1 MQPIS
6 EIPSQFLHPFAK
18 LCSSDIRVQVEEMR
32 PANLK
37 DSARFL
43 VEDVLS
49 GFPDLIPTESLEV
62 NAHCVAHFDAAMVCH
77 LTSALQEQIKRCG
90 TAELVGYQLQWSVA
104 SEKLLVVLD
113 ESQSQSTAG
122 QDLVDFASLQ
132 PMLLFFLNEILHANA
147 RISLMKRTLVDL
159 DVILQGRTS
168 GDSGSGMT
176 TIMNA
181 LAIGKVPEQW
191 EAGCKVPASTWIS
204 DFIAHVRA
212 LHMWAPEAV
221 FSSIPVFWLPHLRNS
236 QALFAALQLVAATKE
251 NVNIDHIQI
260 EWEVSK
266 KPYAAGQSTPFRCAS
281 VGSSASYSISFGG
294 VSLIGAQ
301 WSPFTQVLED
311 CDPESVNQLPV
322 ISARA
327 GFRAPPA
334 DAPLHQPTD
343 SGFSIGDYEC
353 PVYTDRTRSRLLF
366 SMKLKSLVHT
376 AKWAM
381 IGVHAVLSSEVP
393 QFPS

>member
-6 EIPSQFLHPFAK
+6 EIPSQFVHRFAK
-18 LCSSDIRVQVEEMR
+18 LCSSDIRAEVEEMR

-49 GFPDLIPTESLEV
+49 GFPDLVPTETLEV
-62 NAHCVAHFDAAMVCH
+62 NAHCVARFDTVMVCD
-77 LTSALQEQIKRCG
+77 LTSASQEQIKRCG
-90 TAELVGYQLQWSVA
+90 TAELVGYQLQWSVG

-113 ESQSQSTAG
+113 ESQSQSTTT
-122 QDLVDFASLQ
+122 QDLVDVTSLQ
-132 PMLLFFLNEILHANA
+132 PMLLFFLNEILHANS
-147 RISLMKRTLVDL
+147 RISLMKRNLVELDL
-159 DVILQGRTS
+159 ILQGRIS
-168 GDSGSGMT
+168 GDSGNGMT
-176 TIMNA
+176 SIMNA
-181 LAIGKVPEQW
+181 LAIGQVPEQW
-191 EAGCKVPASTWIS
+191 EARCKVPASSWIS

-212 LHMWAPEAV
+212 LHIWAPEAV
-221 FSSIPVFWLPHLRNS
+221 FASMPVFWLPHLRNS
-236 QALFAALQLVAATKE
+236 KALFAALQLVAAAKE
-251 NVNIDHIQI
+251 NVKIDHIQI

-266 KPYAAGQSTPFRCAS
+266 KPYAAGQSTPFRSAS
-281 VGSSASYSISFGG
+281 VGSSASYCISFGG

-322 ISARA
+322 ICARA
-327 GFRAPPA
+327 GFRAPA
-334 DAPLHQPTD
+334 AGAPLH

-353 PVYTDRTRSRLLF
+353 PVYSDRTRSHLLF

-381 IGVHAVLSSEVP
+381 IGVHAVLSSEVS
-393 QFPS
+393 QSPS